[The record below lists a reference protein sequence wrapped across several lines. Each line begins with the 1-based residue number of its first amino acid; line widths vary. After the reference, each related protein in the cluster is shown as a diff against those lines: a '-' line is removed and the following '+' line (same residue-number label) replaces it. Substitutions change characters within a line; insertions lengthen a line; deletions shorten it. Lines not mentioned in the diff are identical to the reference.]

1 MRDFRGTFRR
11 RAACALFAVALCSGC
26 ASMYNQQISDIDST
40 RGRLRPFE
48 IQTNAT
54 GVNVHDGATV
64 ARAIASD
71 EATRRE
77 ASFLETVIALTQFG
91 PQTGE
96 PTFSDDWADGMVD
109 QLLRVCPS
117 GQVTGLSARREAMK
131 YPVISGELVTIKGYC
146 IL

>member
-1 MRDFRGTFRR
+1 MR
-11 RAACALFAVALCSGC
+11 RALSALSVAGLCSGC

-40 RGRLRPFE
+40 RGALRPFE

-54 GVNVHDGATV
+54 GVNVHDGAAV
-64 ARAIASD
+64 ARTLATD
-71 EATRRE
+71 EATRKE
-77 ASFLETVIALTQFG
+77 TSFLETVIALTQFG

-109 QLLRVCPS
+109 ELLRVCPS